1 MPQSSWFDLIAAIR
15 GIKCTSIYFI
25 GENIHP
31 MSTFTIWIC
40 FLSRKWLG
48 ICADHFQ
55 NLEIMQ
61 TGLNHRTTIQ
71 KWPMTGLLIAIITLV
86 SWTIPAPTITV
97 DEKYYARL
105 FEKQLGEMLYVEQ
118 NMAIKLEE
126 LQQVVRRKEL
136 KEALV
141 QHQKETMVQA
151 DRIRMIYEMLGVEPT
166 PGTSAGYDGIVRI
179 MI

>member
-1 MPQSSWFDLIAAIR
+1 
-15 GIKCTSIYFI
+15 
-25 GENIHP
+25 
-31 MSTFTIWIC
+31 
-40 FLSRKWLG
+40 
-48 ICADHFQ
+48 
-55 NLEIMQ
+55 
-61 TGLNHRTTIQ
+61 
-71 KWPMTGLLIAIITLV
+71 MTGLLIAIITLV